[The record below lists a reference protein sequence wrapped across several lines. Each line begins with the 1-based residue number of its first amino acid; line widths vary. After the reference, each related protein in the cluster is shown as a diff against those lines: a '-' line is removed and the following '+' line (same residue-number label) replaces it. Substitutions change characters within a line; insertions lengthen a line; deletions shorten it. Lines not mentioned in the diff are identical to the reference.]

1 MKELLEIE
9 HLKVKFRSYA
19 GEVHAVRDVS
29 LSVKEGEI
37 VAIVG
42 ESGCGKSVTAKSVMG
57 LINCPPG
64 EIDSNSHILYDG
76 DDILKFSE
84 KEWEEYRGGKCAMVF
99 QDALA
104 SLNPTLTV
112 GKQIAENLTIHGI
125 ASGKQAERQAL
136 NLLKQVGISQAEK
149 RIRQYPHQFSGGMR
163 QRVMIAIALAC
174 NPKLLIADEPTTSLD
189 VTIQAQILD
198 LICSLQ
204 RQNGMSVVLITHDL
218 GIVAGFADRV
228 FVMYSGE
235 VIEEGSVQEI
245 FYQTRHPYTK
255 ALLDVAPRIDKQTR
269 RMLPATAG
277 SPPDLIVSI
286 KGCPFAP
293 RCRYCMQICTERVPQ
308 RFVFSQTHSC
318 SCWMHHE
325 YAPSFGPAGER
336 DDIDIKRGIR

>member
-1 MKELLEIE
+1 
-9 HLKVKFRSYA
+9 
-19 GEVHAVRDVS
+19 
-29 LSVKEGEI
+29 
-37 VAIVG
+37 
-42 ESGCGKSVTAKSVMG
+42 
-57 LINCPPG
+57 
-64 EIDSNSHILYDG
+64 
-76 DDILKFSE
+76 
-84 KEWEEYRGGKCAMVF
+84 
-99 QDALA
+99 
-104 SLNPTLTV
+104 
-112 GKQIAENLTIHGI
+112 
-125 ASGKQAERQAL
+125 
-136 NLLKQVGISQAEK
+136 
-149 RIRQYPHQFSGGMR
+149 
-163 QRVMIAIALAC
+163 
-174 NPKLLIADEPTTSLD
+174 
-189 VTIQAQILD
+189 
-198 LICSLQ
+198 
-204 RQNGMSVVLITHDL
+204 MSVVLITHDL

-228 FVMYSGE
+228 CVMYSGE

-318 SCWMHHE
+318 SCWRHHE

>member
-1 MKELLEIE
+1 
-9 HLKVKFRSYA
+9 
-19 GEVHAVRDVS
+19 
-29 LSVKEGEI
+29 
-37 VAIVG
+37 
-42 ESGCGKSVTAKSVMG
+42 
-57 LINCPPG
+57 
-64 EIDSNSHILYDG
+64 
-76 DDILKFSE
+76 
-84 KEWEEYRGGKCAMVF
+84 MVF

-112 GKQIAENLTIHGI
+112 GKQIAENLAIHGI

-293 RCRYCMQICTERVPQ
+293 RCRY
-308 RFVFSQTHSC
+308 
-318 SCWMHHE
+318 
-325 YAPSFGPAGER
+325 
-336 DDIDIKRGIR
+336 RGV